1 MNRVVNTFSIAIA
14 IAAVVLSAGCY
25 GGKLV
30 KMPIN
35 AEQSSIQAD
44 SIRAQQLRILRILDD
59 LQRQIAEERESRV
72 RYQAQSGVTLAEL
85 EESIRILANRLE
97 DNSALLWNR
106 GGTPGNQPSQPA
118 AEIDEARPDT
128 TAADSTALQLQM
140 TDAQAADQLYRASYM
155 DLTRGNYEL
164 AVQGFK
170 NYLVRYPGG
179 ARLPEVHYYLGECY
193 YAEERF
199 LEAVGG
205 FQYVVREFPE
215 SRLVPAAY
223 LKAGLCYAQLEEK
236 NLAERAYR
244 ELIEK
249 FPDTEEA
256 QQARDLLQQL
266 GG

>member
-1 MNRVVNTFSIAIA
+1 
-14 IAAVVLSAGCY
+14 
-25 GGKLV
+25 
-30 KMPIN
+30 
-35 AEQSSIQAD
+35 
-44 SIRAQQLRILRILDD
+44 
-59 LQRQIAEERESRV
+59 
-72 RYQAQSGVTLAEL
+72 
-85 EESIRILANRLE
+85 
-97 DNSALLWNR
+97 
-106 GGTPGNQPSQPA
+106 
-118 AEIDEARPDT
+118 
-128 TAADSTALQLQM
+128 M

-215 SRLVPAAY
+215 SRLVPAAF
-223 LKAGLCYAQLEEK
+223 LKSGLCYSQLEEK

-256 QQARDLLQQL
+256 QQARDLLQQI